1 MSTPRRLLSTSMK
14 LAVERLSHRTAINIK
29 RMNRFGDKPN
39 HKTKNYTIGDMKVMV
54 RTGMA
59 RKDVLKRTHINGS
72 DMCAWMMDR
81 PITKFYE
88 PRVAALG
95 TVLGVS
101 DPIDYF
107 EEE

>member
-1 MSTPRRLLSTSMK
+1 MK

-54 RTGMA
+54 NIGMK
-59 RKDVLKRTHINGS
+59 RKDVLKQASIKGS
-72 DMCAWMMDR
+72 DMCAWMMDK
-81 PITKFYE
+81 PITKFNE
-88 PRVAALG
+88 PKVVALG

-107 EEE
+107 DEEE